1 MPHLGPQ
8 GQISYFNQDSA
19 NAGAPPFAPPTSAQL
34 AGKAS
39 VLPRVSPPT
48 PSRCNPVAFRL
59 KPRESVP
66 HLGPQ
71 GQISYLNQDSA
82 NAEAPPF
89 APPTSAQLAGS
100 ASVLP
105 RVSPPTPSRCYPV
118 AIGLKPR
125 ESVPH
130 LGPQGQIFNFNQD
143 SANAEAPPFAPPTS
157 AQLAGSASVLPRVSP
172 PTPSRCN
179 PVAFGLKPRE
189 SVPHLGPQCQ
199 ISYFIQDSAD
209 AEAPPFAPPTSAQL
223 AGSASV
229 LPRVSPPTPS
239 RCNPVALGLK
249 PRESVPHLGPQCQI
263 SYFNQD
269 SANAEAP
276 PFAPPTSAQLAG
288 SASVLPRVSPPTPSR
303 CNPVAFGL
311 KPRESVTHL
320 GPQCQISY
328 FNQDSANAEA
338 PPFMPPTSAQLAGS
352 ASVLPR
358 VSPPTP
364 SRCYPVT
371 FGLKPRESVPHLGP
385 QGQIFNFNKDSAN
398 AEAPPFAPPTSAQ
411 LAGSAS
417 VLPRVSPPIPSRC
430 NPVAFG
436 LMPRESVPHLG
447 PQCQILYFNQD
458 SANAEAPLFTHPT
471 SAQLAGSASVLPR
484 VSPPTPSRCNPV
496 AFGLKPRES
505 VPHLGP
511 QCQIS
516 YFIQDSA
523 NAEAPPFAPPT
534 SAQLAGSASVLP
546 RVSPPT
552 PSRCNPVAL
561 GLKPRESV
569 PHLGP
574 QGQIS
579 YFNQDSA
586 NAEAPPFAPPT
597 SAQLAGSAS
606 VLPRVSP
613 PTPFRCNPVALGLKP
628 RESVPHLG
636 PQGQISYFNQDSA
649 NAEAPPFAPP
659 TSAQLA
665 GSASVLPR
673 VSPPTPSRCN
683 PVAFGL
689 KPRESV
695 PHLGP
700 QGQISY
706 FNQDS
711 ANAEAPLFAPPTSAQ
726 LAGSASVLPR
736 VSPPTPSRCNPVAFG
751 LKPRESVSHLGTQC
765 QISYFNQD
773 SANAEAPP
781 FAPPTSAQLAGSASA
796 LPRVSPSTPSR
807 CNPIAFRFKPR

>member
-1 MPHLGPQ
+1 MPHYGPQGQISYLNQDKANAEAPPFAPPTSAQLAGSASVLPRVSPPTPSRCYPVAFGLKPRESVPHLGPQ
-8 GQISYFNQDSA
+8 GQIFNFNQDSANAEAPPFTPPTSAQLAGSASVLPRVSPPTPSRCNPIAFGLKPRESVPHLGPQCQVSYFIRDSGDAEAPPFAPPTSAQLAGSASVLPRVSPPTPSRCNPVALGLKPRESEPHLGPQCQISYINQDSANAEAPPFAPTTSAQLAGSASVLPRVSPPTPSRCNPVAFGLKPRESVPHLGPQCQISYFNQDSA

-48 PSRCNPVAFRL
+48 PIRCNSVAFRL

-89 APPTSAQLAGS
+89 APPTLAQLAGS

-157 AQLAGSASVLPRVSP
+157 AQLTGSASVLPRVSP

-288 SASVLPRVSPPTPSR
+288 SASRLPRVSPPTPSR
-303 CNPVAFGL
+303 CNPVAF
-311 KPRESVTHL
+311 
-320 GPQCQISY
+320 
-328 FNQDSANAEA
+328 
-338 PPFMPPTSAQLAGS
+338 
-352 ASVLPR
+352 
-358 VSPPTP
+358 
-364 SRCYPVT
+364 
-371 FGLKPRESVPHLGP
+371 
-385 QGQIFNFNKDSAN
+385 
-398 AEAPPFAPPTSAQ
+398 
-411 LAGSAS
+411 
-417 VLPRVSPPIPSRC
+417 
-430 NPVAFG
+430 
-436 LMPRESVPHLG
+436 
-447 PQCQILYFNQD
+447 
-458 SANAEAPLFTHPT
+458 
-471 SAQLAGSASVLPR
+471 
-484 VSPPTPSRCNPV
+484 
-496 AFGLKPRES
+496 
-505 VPHLGP
+505 
-511 QCQIS
+511 
-516 YFIQDSA
+516 
-523 NAEAPPFAPPT
+523 
-534 SAQLAGSASVLP
+534 
-546 RVSPPT
+546 
-552 PSRCNPVAL
+552 

-606 VLPRVSP
+606 VLPM
-613 PTPFRCNPVALGLKP
+613 
-628 RESVPHLG
+628 
-636 PQGQISYFNQDSA
+636 
-649 NAEAPPFAPP
+649 
-659 TSAQLA
+659 
-665 GSASVLPR
+665 

-689 KPRESV
+689 KRRESV

-700 QGQISY
+700 
-706 FNQDS
+706 
-711 ANAEAPLFAPPTSAQ
+711 
-726 LAGSASVLPR
+726 
-736 VSPPTPSRCNPVAFG
+736 
-751 LKPRESVSHLGTQC
+751 
-765 QISYFNQD
+765 
-773 SANAEAPP
+773 
-781 FAPPTSAQLAGSASA
+781 
-796 LPRVSPSTPSR
+796 
-807 CNPIAFRFKPR
+807 

>member
-1 MPHLGPQ
+1 MCSHGCPLQPPTPSSCNPVAFGLKPRESVPHLGPQ

-19 NAGAPPFAPPTSAQL
+19 NA
-34 AGKAS
+34 
-39 VLPRVSPPT
+39 
-48 PSRCNPVAFRL
+48 
-59 KPRESVP
+59 
-66 HLGPQ
+66 
-71 GQISYLNQDSA
+71 
-82 NAEAPPF
+82 EAP
-89 APPTSAQLAGS
+89 Q
-100 ASVLP
+100 
-105 RVSPPTPSRCYPV
+105 
-118 AIGLKPR
+118 
-125 ESVPH
+125 
-130 LGPQGQIFNFNQD
+130 
-143 SANAEAPPFAPPTS
+143 FAPPTS

-179 PVAFGLKPRE
+179 SVAFGLKPRE
-189 SVPHLGPQCQ
+189 SVSHM
-199 ISYFIQDSAD
+199 
-209 AEAPPFAPPTSAQL
+209 
-223 AGSASV
+223 
-229 LPRVSPPTPS
+229 
-239 RCNPVALGLK
+239 
-249 PRESVPHLGPQCQI
+249 GPQCQI

-276 PFAPPTSAQLAG
+276 PFAPPTSAQLA
-288 SASVLPRVSPPTPSR
+288 
-303 CNPVAFGL
+303 
-311 KPRESVTHL
+311 E
-320 GPQCQISY
+320 
-328 FNQDSANAEA
+328 
-338 PPFMPPTSAQLAGS
+338 
-352 ASVLPR
+352 
-358 VSPPTP
+358 
-364 SRCYPVT
+364 
-371 FGLKPRESVPHLGP
+371 
-385 QGQIFNFNKDSAN
+385 
-398 AEAPPFAPPTSAQ
+398 
-411 LAGSAS
+411 
-417 VLPRVSPPIPSRC
+417 
-430 NPVAFG
+430 
-436 LMPRESVPHLG
+436 
-447 PQCQILYFNQD
+447 
-458 SANAEAPLFTHPT
+458 
-471 SAQLAGSASVLPR
+471 
-484 VSPPTPSRCNPV
+484 
-496 AFGLKPRES
+496 
-505 VPHLGP
+505 
-511 QCQIS
+511 
-516 YFIQDSA
+516 
-523 NAEAPPFAPPT
+523 
-534 SAQLAGSASVLP
+534 SASVLP

-606 VLPRVSP
+606 VLLRVSP
-613 PTPFRCNPVALGLKP
+613 PTPSRCNPIAFGLKP

-636 PQGQISYFNQDSA
+636 PQCQISYFNQDSVNAVAPPIAPPTSALLAGSASVLPRVSPPTPSRCYPVAFGLQPRESVPHLGPKSQISYFNQDSA

-711 ANAEAPLFAPPTSAQ
+711 ATAEAQPFPPLTSAQLAGSANVLPRVSPPTPSTCYPVAFGLKPRESVPHLGPQCQILYFNQDSANAEAPPFAPPTSAQLAGRVSVLPRVSPPTHFRCNPVAFGLKPRESVPHLGLQGQISYFNQDSAKSEAPPFAPPTSAQ

-751 LKPRESVSHLGTQC
+751 LKPRESVPHLGPKGQILYFNQDSANAEAPPFAPPTTAQLAGSAIVLPRVSPPTPSKC
-765 QISYFNQD
+765 NPVAFGLKPRESVPHLGPQGQISYFNQD

-781 FAPPTSAQLAGSASA
+781 FAPPTSAQLAGSASV
-796 LPRVSPSTPSR
+796 LPRLSPPTPSR
-807 CNPIAFRFKPR
+807 CNPVAFGLKPRESVPHL